1 MGFFGNLFRDKS
13 RDDEFVKLCS
23 IGSLA
28 QVKEALSSWG
38 YVKAKDKNSAT
49 PVMTATMNGDL
60 EVIKLILKKLGRDS
74 NFVNLSDSK
83 KWTAL
88 HYAALESSFPE
99 IITLLVEAGANTE
112 LRNSENL
119 TPLMMSLSN
128 KNVEIMKSLIK
139 AGADPSVEN
148 TKGMPLIMQCIT
160 GIYTGES
167 TIEHLKELIRLG
179 ANVDRRMNNGKGHSA
194 LVQAVVMSCPPEVI
208 ELLADNTKNIN
219 AKGSDGHSA
228 YSIALSLE
236 NSPNE
241 KTNTENI
248 KSALSILESKG
259 AVIDFIDLCKVAS
272 GDRVRKAIL
281 NGADVNKPNS
291 NGITPL
297 MMSIIANPTA
307 GAFTVLLSPFATD
320 EIMNADPLT
329 RSVMMSATVNLNARD
344 NNGYTAL
351 DHAMKKCNFPA
362 TEILKSLG
370 ARANILRDKSR
381 DEEFCRLCESGSV
394 EDVTSAL
401 KSWGYVTAKD
411 KSGKTPLMCA
421 AEKNPDEK
429 VIQLLIDYGADI
441 NAVTEEKKSS
451 ALHWAGSNTNPKVAE
466 ILVKA
471 GANLEAVNIYGNTP
485 LMCAALLKKDNTA
498 TINALIKAGA
508 NVNASPDCSFS
519 ENGHSLTGNFTVLM
533 RAVNSGMIENV
544 KAILDALSYGDI
556 NESTIVIMDGNSLE
570 ATALL
575 QAIAGKSE
583 DIVKLLIERGAR
595 VNVTEWHKEFT
606 PLDLAYKFG
615 NQAIIQILRN
625 AGARRN
631 FYELCRTGTLA
642 EVQEGIDVGED
653 INGRDSKGGSPL
665 VYAAHDNHDP
675 RVVEALIREG
685 ADIRQRVWL
694 GNHNYTLT
702 DIAMMGNNIGAAQVL
717 RRYGIPS
724 TM

>member
-1 MGFFGNLFRDKS
+1 MGFFGNLFRNKS

-49 PVMTATMNGDL
+49 PVMTAAMNGDL

-99 IITLLVEAGANTE
+99 TITLLVEAGANTE

-139 AGADPSVEN
+139 AGADSSVEN

-351 DHAMKKCNFPA
+351 DLAMKKCNVQA

-381 DEEFCRLCESGSV
+381 DEEFCRLCETGSV

-485 LMCAALLKKDNTA
+485 LMCAASCQKDNTA

-508 NVNASPDCSFS
+508 NVNASPGFS
-519 ENGHSLTGNFTVLM
+519 YTENGHSLRGKSTVLI
-533 RAVNSGMIENV
+533 RAVFSGKIENV
-544 KAILDALSYGDI
+544 RAVLDAGARI
-556 NESTIVIMDGNSLE
+556 NESTLGSVDGHLNRYS
-570 ATALL
+570 ALY
-575 QAIAGKSE
+575 AAVTSRNE
-583 DIVKLLIERGAR
+583 DILKFLIERGAD
-595 VNVTEWHKEFT
+595 VNCKINDEDGPTVLE
-606 PLDLAYKFG
+606 LAIYDGKQG
-615 NQAIIQILRN
+615 IISALRN

-631 FYELCRTGTLA
+631 FFKLCVDGTLA
-642 EVQEGIDVGED
+642 EVQEAILAGE
-653 INGRDSKGGSPL
+653 NVNARTSKGATPL
-665 VYAAHDNHDP
+665 ELAAHDNHDP
-675 RVVEALIREG
+675 RVVEALIRAG
-685 ADIRQRVWL
+685 ADIYQRIVIP
-694 GNHNYTLT
+694 GFPPCTLT
-702 DIAMMGNNIGAAQVL
+702 DIALMGNNTGAAQVL
-717 RRYGIPS
+717 LRHGIPS